1 MLSTPNIQSQL
12 GDPLPQLWRPRDCVS
27 YEFAAVVLGT
37 WSGCIYVA
45 RLHMTSILAT
55 FAHHAYFGSAEY
67 LGCDSEILGYR
78 GQGPA
83 RVIGARCH
91 RPRPFRD

>member
-1 MLSTPNIQSQL
+1 
-12 GDPLPQLWRPRDCVS
+12 
-27 YEFAAVVLGT
+27 
-37 WSGCIYVA
+37 
-45 RLHMTSILAT
+45 MTRILAT

-83 RVIGARCH
+83 RLIGARCH
-91 RPRPFRD
+91 RPRPFRDEDPPQSTFAGSRRDSAAGRRGVRGGMPHKKFDRMLYRGGQDVLRFA